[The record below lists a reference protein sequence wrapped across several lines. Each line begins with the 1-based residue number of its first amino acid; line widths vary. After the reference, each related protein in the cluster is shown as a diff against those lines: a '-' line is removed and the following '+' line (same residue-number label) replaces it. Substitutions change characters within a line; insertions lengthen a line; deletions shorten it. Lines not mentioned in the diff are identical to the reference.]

1 MADLET
7 VLRNYNIKGEM
18 TGKTRGPL
26 LKIMEFTPA
35 PGTKLKNITASLE
48 DIRRELGV
56 SSLRVEPSDTDNTIL
71 FEIPAENFET
81 VDFNE
86 IIDSAEFKKAS
97 QKYALPICLG
107 ADIKGTPVFADL
119 AKMPHMLIGGT
130 TGSGKSVGL
139 NTFILSLVA
148 AKKPTEIKFVMI
160 DPKKIE
166 FSIYNNQN
174 YMYCPVITESKD
186 AVAALAYLAEEM
198 DRRYDLF
205 AENMVKNLAEYNDKV
220 DRLPY
225 IVCVIDEFADL
236 MAVDKSVEKDVMRL
250 AQKARAAG
258 IHLLL
263 ATQRPSV
270 DVVTGVLKA
279 NFPTRLA
286 YRVASRIDSQT
297 ILDMP
302 GAENLIGRGDS
313 LFLAS
318 DGNLKRLH
326 GAYLPDDDIAA
337 MLKPYA
343 GKVKSL
349 PLAQNNEIEKT
360 NSKADVTLSK
370 NADRKVKKAEQ
381 KPSIL
386 AGCWN
391 FWWKLGV
398 RERQR
403 IIKILLAIGAW
414 IWAQVQESGKK
425 KK

>member
-7 VLRNYNIKGEM
+7 VLQNYEIKGEM
-18 TGKTRGPL
+18 TGETRGPL
-26 LKIMEFTPA
+26 LKILEFTPA
-35 PGTKLKNITASLE
+35 PGTKLKNILASAE

-56 SSLRVEPSDTDNTIL
+56 TSLRVEPAETGNNIL
-71 FEIPAENFET
+71 FEIPAESFET
-81 VDFNE
+81 VDFKK
-86 IIDSAEFKKAS
+86 IIDSEQFEKAAKK
-97 QKYALPICLG
+97 YTLPICLG

-148 AKKPTEIKFVMI
+148 AKKPADVKFVMI

-166 FSIYNNQN
+166 FSVYNNQK
-174 YMYCPVITESKD
+174 YMYHPVITESD
-186 AVAALAYLAEEM
+186 EAVAVLAYLADEM
-198 DRRYDLF
+198 DKRYDIF
-205 AENMVKNLAEYNDKV
+205 AESRVKNLAEYNEQGDGH
-220 DRLPY
+220 LPY

-270 DVVTGVLKA
+270 DVVTGVVKA

-286 YRVASRIDSQT
+286 YKTASRIDSQT
-297 ILDMP
+297 ILDTP
-302 GAENLIGRGDS
+302 GAENLIGRGDC

-318 DGNLKRLH
+318 DGALKRLH
-326 GAYLPDDDIAA
+326 GAYLPDEGIAE
-337 MLKPYA
+337 MLKPYES
-343 GKVKSL
+343 KVK
-349 PLAQNNEIEKT
+349 PLALAKKEVEE
-360 NSKADVTLSK
+360 
-370 NADRKVKKAEQ
+370 VKKGSRAVTKAQSKKVAKEDK
-381 KPSIL
+381 KPNFIVR
-386 AGCWN
+386 CWK

-403 IIKILLAIGAW
+403 IIKVVTVVGAW
-414 IWAQVQESGKK
+414 LIAQMKANSKK
-425 KK
+425 